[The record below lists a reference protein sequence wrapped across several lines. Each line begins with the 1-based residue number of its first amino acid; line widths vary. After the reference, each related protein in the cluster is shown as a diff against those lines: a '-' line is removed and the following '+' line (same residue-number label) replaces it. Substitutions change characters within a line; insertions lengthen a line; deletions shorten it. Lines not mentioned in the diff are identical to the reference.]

1 MYARLARYDVPP
13 EHLDGAVASFEEAG
27 RGLQELEGL
36 VGGYLLVDAESGRTL
51 TITLWD
57 DQRSMDASGTRAAA
71 MRQHAL
77 RDADG
82 TVVSVEEFQVALEF
96 GGHTRDVRE

>member
-1 MYARLARYDVPP
+1 MYARLARYDVPR
-13 EHLDGAVASFEEAG
+13 ETLDGAVASFEEAG

-57 DQRSMDASGTRAAA
+57 DRRSMEASGTRAASL
-71 MRQHAL
+71 RQHAL